1 MKRTIFK
8 PRSRSDEQEALE
20 LIRQVASP
28 NWDDPSYWEFGERGD
43 ILCRLNRLGPV
54 TRKVWLA
61 ATFTDPDKTRLAIWT
76 YTAEGKRRIGDELSV
91 CSNLPRIATYQ
102 DLANLIVEY
111 SLTRFGNVVVEG
123 MAKDIRNANATDVLS
138 LDGQNA

>member
-1 MKRTIFK
+1 LKRTIFK

-76 YTAEGKRRIGDELSV
+76 YTSEGRKVLDDELSV
-91 CSNLPRIATYQ
+91 LASLPRIATYQ

-111 SLTRFGNVVVEG
+111 SLKRFGKAVVDG
-123 MAKDIRNANATDVLS
+123 MAADIRHANAAQSVEA
-138 LDGQNA
+138 QNG